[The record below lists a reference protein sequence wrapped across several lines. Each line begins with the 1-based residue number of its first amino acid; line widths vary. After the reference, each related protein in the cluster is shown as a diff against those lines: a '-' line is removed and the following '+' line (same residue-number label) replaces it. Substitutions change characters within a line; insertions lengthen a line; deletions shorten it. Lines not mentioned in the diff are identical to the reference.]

1 MFRLLVATL
10 LVFVPA
16 ASWAETVS
24 REFDAAGLNSLS
36 VINTSGE
43 ITISASTSGKALISA
58 DKVRFP
64 EECRLVMERSGGDL
78 FVETKEPLLS
88 SASCQVHFDI
98 KVPEAVSVDL
108 KNGSGDVDVEGTNGP
123 IDFKLGSGDIKIK
136 GQVTDLDGSNGSGN
150 VNVSG
155 LVGSVNLKMGSGD
168 IKLEYPSPPDRGNVK
183 IKNGSGD
190 TTIIFPE
197 GSVILTDL
205 TTGSGRIF
213 NEIGDTAGAPFRVTV
228 QSGSGKLS
236 VRKSK

>member
-1 MFRLLVATL
+1 MFRIVLVLLLVLT
-10 LVFVPA
+10 PA
-16 ASWAETVS
+16 ALWADTVS

-36 VINTSGE
+36 VINTSGD
-43 ITISASTSGKALISA
+43 INISVSNSGKALVIA
-58 DKVRFP
+58 NKIRFP
-64 EECRLVMERSGGDL
+64 EGCNLEMERSGGEL
-78 FVETKEPLLS
+78 SVETKAGWS
-88 SASCQVHFDI
+88 GGSCRVHFDI
-98 KVPEAVSVDL
+98 KIPEAVSVDL
-108 KNGSGDVDVEGTNGP
+108 KNGSGDVDVGGTNGP